1 MKQQRNGGPK
11 QSPEALTRIE
21 AALESERR
29 QREQLERRLR
39 ETEQRLEAALAAVQ
53 APASNDAAL
62 LQLKSQLVAEMEAAE
77 CRAQLEQELLALELM
92 ANAAEEAL
100 AQPAHA
106 APAQRIIQYIHVP
119 APAVEAIEPTVS
131 ATDAAS
137 APAAPPAVAPK
148 DFENKLAAA
157 QMAIDAAEARAS
169 HNAAQVRKLTEELA
183 AARAEQIRLS
193 AEVRD
198 LAERFGTAVRTAT
211 PKAVPSLAPLAE
223 APIMA
228 TPAVGA
234 PEETEEET
242 IDLTAALADWGAPEV
257 AEPELVATSDDTA
270 APADLLEDAL
280 SAFGDA
286 PAHDAPAIEE
296 HDAALEEALSAFGS
310 DAPDSV
316 LVMPEAESVLVEE
329 VVTATPASAETPLE
343 DSLLE
348 VLEGWGSE
356 PDKTSTLEVAP
367 EIEVAAEEYG
377 NPLEVDTL
385 ERLESPELPPEERIS
400 EALGD
405 AVFSETLVTRDDELL
420 EDVESAEVVEE
431 EHRWEPTPAPLE
443 EEELET
449 IGAWSV
455 LSPEDRLDEAALQA
469 DAAADIE
476 VETVTTEDEPIVET
490 PLDVTEQ
497 NSSALPASPPQES
510 PRVEAVTP
518 APEAPPSRTM
528 AMLEQA
534 ATQRRE
540 ILAAKS
546 APEQEPASAPEED
559 FEPDL
564 ATLVRRGAAERPV
577 QQPSEERAG
586 RSAMIDALQQ
596 FIGE

>member
-1 MKQQRNGGPK
+1 VKQQRNGGPK
-11 QSPEALTRIE
+11 QSPEALARIE

-53 APASNDAAL
+53 SPTQNDAAL
-62 LQLKSQLVAEMEAAE
+62 LQLKSQLAAEMEAAE
-77 CRAQLEQELLALELM
+77 SRAQLEQELLALELM

-106 APAQRIIQYIHVP
+106 APPQRIIQYIHVP
-119 APAVEAIEPTVS
+119 APAVETTESTAPALET
-131 ATDAAS
+131 AAAAS
-137 APAAPPAVAPK
+137 AAAAPK

-198 LAERFGTAVRTAT
+198 LADRFGSAVRTAPLKAT
-211 PKAVPSLAPLAE
+211 PALAPLAE
-223 APIMA
+223 APIVD
-228 TPAVGA
+228 TPDLAA
-234 PEETEEET
+234 EAEET
-242 IDLTAALADWGAPEV
+242 IDLTAALADWGAPNV
-257 AEPELVATSDDTA
+257 AESETLA
-270 APADLLEDAL
+270 AADADAASADSLEDAL

-286 PAHDAPAIEE
+286 PAQQVTAQVETPHDEQ
-296 HDAALEEALSAFGS
+296 DALLEDALSAFGS
-310 DAPDSV
+310 DAPDS
-316 LVMPEAESVLVEE
+316 LLAEPEPVAIEE
-329 VVTATPASAETPLE
+329 VITPLPETTESPLE

-356 PDKTSTLEVAP
+356 PDKATVVEVAP

-377 NPLEVDTL
+377 NLLEIDTL
-385 ERLESPELPPEERIS
+385 ERLESPELPPEDRIA

-405 AVFSETLVTRDDELL
+405 AVFSDTLVTREDELL
-420 EDVESAEVVEE
+420 EDVESTEVVEE
-431 EHRWEPTPAPLE
+431 VHRWEPTPAPVE
-443 EEELET
+443 EEEIET

-455 LSPEDRLDEAALQA
+455 LSPEDRLDEAALHA
-469 DAAADIE
+469 DAVAEIE
-476 VETVTTEDEPIVET
+476 AETIAREEVPVVET
-490 PLDVTEQ
+490 PLDVVEMEV
-497 NSSALPASPPQES
+497 PAAQES
-510 PRVEAVTP
+510 APVETP
-518 APEAPPSRTM
+518 AEAQEAPSSRTI
-528 AMLEQA
+528 AVLEQA

-540 ILAAKS
+540 ILAAKDTP
-546 APEQEPASAPEED
+546 AQEPALAPAED

-564 ATLVRRGAAERPV
+564 ASLVRRGAAERPA
-577 QQPSEERAG
+577 QPQAGERGG
-586 RSAMIDALQQ
+586 RAAMIDALQQ